1 MVIAKALEDVQM
13 LSTGIESL
21 DRLLPNIMALNTL
34 FVIAGHPG
42 SGKTTLATSICY
54 NNALNNNRC
63 LYISFQETR
72 DKLYRAVKSLGLD
85 LEVVESTNRFR
96 FLKIP
101 LISSEDM
108 VLEVV
113 DLINKAIYDFKPV
126 IVVVDSITPLLKV
139 LESNAKARSMLQN
152 YFYELP
158 NQINGVVILLAEVPI
173 YMDRIEL
180 GDIEFVADSVIIL
193 RHKIENNLLVREL
206 EIRKARGSPIT
217 IARAPFTIAKDIGVK
232 IYTPIVLEDVP
243 GIKWDKI
250 FKQPCQIFQN
260 AIGSYYGGETIYI
273 EYPYYSKPLRIF
285 LYGLALIV
293 ANNAKAIIF
302 SYKVSSKQLIDLI
315 QFLTKRYR
323 VDIDVNEF
331 LNRAEKSNKIRFI
344 ALNPS
349 AYSIEE
355 LYHIEISEIE
365 KFKPDIAIFL
375 DVETI
380 GFKNAMYSNLLRNQ
394 LLFLK
399 KMDILTIRFGLGL
412 EEPDYTSFA
421 LADTV
426 MREVL
431 YRDGKSIKRDFYIY
445 KIGREP
451 VVISHEDADECI
463 KECIEVIK
471 KTI

>member
-315 QFLTKRYR
+315 QFLTKRYG

>member
-1 MVIAKALEDVQM
+1 M

-21 DRLLPNIMALNTL
+21 DKLLPNIMAFNTL
-34 FVIAGHPG
+34 LVIAGHPG

-72 DKLYRAVKSLGLD
+72 DKLYRVAKNLGLD
-85 LEVVESTNRFR
+85 LEMVESANRFR

-108 VLEVV
+108 AIEII

-126 IVVVDSITPLLKV
+126 MVVIDSITPLLKV
-139 LESNAKARSMLQN
+139 LESDVKARSMLQN

-158 NQINGVVILLAEVPI
+158 NQINGVVILLAEIPLN
-173 YMDRIEL
+173 MDRIEL

-206 EIRKARGSPIT
+206 EIRKARGSPVT
-217 IARAPFTIAKDIGVK
+217 IARAPFTIAKDIGIK

-260 AIGSYYGGETIYI
+260 VIGSYYGGEIIYI

-285 LYGLALIV
+285 LYGSALI
-293 ANNAKAIIF
+293 ATNNARAIIF
-302 SYKVSSKQLIDLI
+302 SYKASPKQLIGLF
-315 QFLTKRYR
+315 QFLAKRYGA
-323 VDIDVNEF
+323 DIDFNEYF
-331 LNRAEKSNKIRFI
+331 NMAINLDKTRFI

-355 LYHIEISEIE
+355 LYHIEITEIE

-380 GFKNAMYSNLLRNQ
+380 KFKDTVYSNLLRNQ

-399 KMDILTIRFGLGL
+399 KMGILTIRFGLSLGDS
-412 EEPDYTSFA
+412 DYTSFA
-421 LADTV
+421 LADSIV
-426 MREVL
+426 REVP
-431 YRDGKSIKRDFYIY
+431 YRDGKSIKRDFYVY
-445 KIGREP
+445 RMGREP
-451 VVISHEDADECI
+451 VVISHEEADECV
-463 KECIEVIK
+463 KECIEVLK
-471 KTI
+471 KII

>member
-1 MVIAKALEDVQM
+1 
-13 LSTGIESL
+13 
-21 DRLLPNIMALNTL
+21 LPNIMALNTL

-315 QFLTKRYR
+315 QFLTKRYG